1 MQISKITFTIP
12 VVVVFEDSISERVDA
27 EDVVVVG
34 KLNVVVDDDSIK
46 KTTITLSWFNYQY

>member
-34 KLNVVVDDDSIK
+34 ELNVLVDDDSIK
-46 KTTITLSWFNYQY
+46 KKKKQ